1 MDFPIIKVVEF
12 SKLIYELLYVVKWI
26 CPHLYMDFSNLFYL
40 DMSKLKLMFMDLSKL
55 MHGFL

>member
-12 SKLIYELLYVVKWI
+12 SKLICELPYVVKWI
-26 CPHLYMDFSNLFYL
+26 SPHLYMDLSNLFYL
-40 DMSKLKLMFMDLSKL
+40 DMSKLKLMYMDLSKL